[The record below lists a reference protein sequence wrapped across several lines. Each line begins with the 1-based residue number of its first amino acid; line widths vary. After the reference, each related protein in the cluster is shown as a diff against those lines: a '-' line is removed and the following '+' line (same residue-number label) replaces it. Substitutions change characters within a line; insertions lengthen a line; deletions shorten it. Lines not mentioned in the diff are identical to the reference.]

1 MEHTPLQFPLSVHIH
16 THTHLTHPPIHTP
29 RQRPS
34 LFAPLCSV
42 SFEMGWN
49 CSLKSVTS
57 IGEIDPL
64 LLTVYNSPPP
74 HPTLEEKR
82 STAFHTR
89 RAAKNSNDSRWLLE
103 WESFISSQIR
113 NRPPSCKLTV
123 PAASVSALGT
133 LSSLKSIRAETEN
146 TSSASFPGCSTH
158 SINTWISQLNTKWIR
173 RQWVTINAAP
183 R

>member
-1 MEHTPLQFPLSVHIH
+1 VLHVFWDGLKLLVKICDIYWGDR
-16 THTHLTHPPIHTP
+16 PPIAHGLQLSPTSSNTP
-29 RQRPS
+29 
-34 LFAPLCSV
+34 
-42 SFEMGWN
+42 
-49 CSLKSVTS
+49 
-57 IGEIDPL
+57 
-64 LLTVYNSPPP
+64 
-74 HPTLEEKR
+74 LEEKR

-89 RAAKNSNDSRWLLE
+89 KAAKNSNDSRWLLE

-158 SINTWISQLNTKWIR
+158 SINTLISQLNTKWIR
-173 RQWVTINAAP
+173 QQRVTIYAAP
-183 R
+183 RLVSGHSVIGINEEGG